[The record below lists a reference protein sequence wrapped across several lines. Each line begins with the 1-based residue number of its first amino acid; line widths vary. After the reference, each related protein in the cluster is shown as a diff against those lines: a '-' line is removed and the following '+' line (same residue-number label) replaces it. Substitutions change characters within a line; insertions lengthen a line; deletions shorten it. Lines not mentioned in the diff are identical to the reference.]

1 VNYDKSIKMWVFA
14 SLEWYNS
21 VYTYVRERFDGRSVD
36 VIGIPNFAFTLIEST
51 IPFSDKN

>member
-1 VNYDKSIKMWVFA
+1 MWVFA